1 MSYTAL
7 YRKWRPKTFDEVIG
21 QEAICTTLKNQIK
34 SGRIAHAYVFCGTRG
49 TGKTSVAKIMARAV
63 NCSSSSDGNPC
74 NECDICKSI
83 LNNTSINVV
92 EMDAASNN
100 RVEDA
105 RGIIEKVAYPP
116 TEGKYKVFI
125 IDEAHMLTKEAFN
138 ALLKTLE
145 EPPEY
150 AIFILAT
157 TEVNK
162 IPITILSRCQRYDFK
177 RISVGTISDRLKE
190 LSKKENISIDDKAI
204 EYIAKRADGAMRDA
218 LSLLDECIAFHPNE
232 DISYER
238 VLDILGAVDIAIY
251 DKLYND
257 IVSMDISSALDTL
270 EETVKAGR
278 ELGQFVIDFLGYL
291 RNLLVIKTMSDPS
304 NIIDASKESIEHM
317 KESSSKATNEQLMR
331 YIKTLAELS
340 NNIRYSNQKRVL
352 IELAI
357 IKLATPSM
365 ETNLDSLLE
374 RVASLEKKLSNA
386 AVQSIDTPKESAK
399 AVTDTKENKS
409 IAQRRVVELPKA
421 KYDQLMSVK
430 KGWGN
435 IVSELPMGGNAIL
448 SDTKVEPGNDNRIII
463 AFSSDMKAEM
473 ATDSIMS
480 AIKAEIAKQLGI
492 DVELEKRVKKS
503 DERDNID
510 YRPTKEDIEA
520 TINMEVTMID

>member
-63 NCSSSSDGNPC
+63 NCSSSNDGNPC
-74 NECDICKSI
+74 NECDTCKSI

-105 RGIIEKVAYPP
+105 RGIIEKVIYPP

-177 RISVGTISDRLKE
+177 RISVGTISERLKL
-190 LSKKENISIDDKAI
+190 LSKEENISIEDKAI
-204 EYIAKRADGAMRDA
+204 DYIAKRADGAMRDA

-232 DISYER
+232 NISYER
-238 VLDILGAVDIAIY
+238 VLDILGAVDITIY

-257 IVSMDISSALDTL
+257 IVSMNISAALDTL
-270 EETVKAGR
+270 DETIKAGR
-278 ELGQFVIDFLGYL
+278 ELGQFVIDFLWYL
-291 RNLLVIKTMSDPS
+291 RNLLVIKTMPDPS
-304 NIIDASKESIEHM
+304 SIIDASKENIEQM
-317 KESSSKATNEQLMR
+317 KESSSRATNEQLMR

-374 RVASLEKKLSNA
+374 RVANLEKKLSQA
-386 AVQSIDTPKESAK
+386 TVQVVDAPRQSAK
-399 AVTDTKENKS
+399 PNTDEKDSRS

-421 KYDQLMSVK
+421 KYEQLMSVK
-430 KGWGN
+430 KIWGG

-448 SDTKVEPGNDNRIII
+448 SDTKVEPGNDNHIII
-463 AFSSDMKAEM
+463 VFSSDMTAEM
-473 ATDSIMS
+473 ATENIMS
-480 AIKAEIAKQLGI
+480 AIKAAIEDKLGI
-492 DVELEKRVKKS
+492 DVELEKRIKKS

-510 YRPTKEDIEA
+510 YRATKEDIEA
-520 TINMEVTMID
+520 TINMEVTTID